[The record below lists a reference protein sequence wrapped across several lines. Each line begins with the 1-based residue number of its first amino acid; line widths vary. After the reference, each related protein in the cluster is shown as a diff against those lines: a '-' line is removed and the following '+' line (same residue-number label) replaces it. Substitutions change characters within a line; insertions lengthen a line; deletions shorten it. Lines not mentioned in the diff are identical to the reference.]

1 VFLFLPIFPVLIAW
15 QIIAGLAIASVN
27 PILGTVM
34 QERLPAEMRARV
46 FGTMGAGTLA
56 GIPLG
61 TFMSGYV
68 VAWFGLQVTL
78 LMMGALY
85 LATTLSLL
93 VNPALRGMDKP
104 LPQSRE
110 IVE

>member
-1 VFLFLPIFPVLIAW
+1 
-15 QIIAGLAIASVN
+15 
-27 PILGTVM
+27 
-34 QERLPAEMRARV
+34 
-46 FGTMGAGTLA
+46 
-56 GIPLG
+56 
-61 TFMSGYV
+61 MSGYV